1 MSETLCLNLREIILQ
16 PVTSTEEVRFYS
28 LMQAHHY
35 PVALP
40 KIGHTLWYVASWH
53 GEWLALLSFS
63 AAAATLCGTRGHK
76 AISLWAKDL
85 GWKARARFPCYYR
98 NQRYEVPSR
107 TVIREVLT
115 RVDPDQL
122 DRALLGWNALY
133 AASDEALALDG
144 KTMCNADVQCL
155 DEQGRQTHI
164 LGVVGHQSKTC
175 YTQKRSVPSP

>member
-1 MSETLCLNLREIILQ
+1 
-16 PVTSTEEVRFYS
+16 
-28 LMQAHHY
+28 MQVHHY
-35 PVALP
+35 PGALP
-40 KIGHTLWYVASWH
+40 KIGHTLRYVASWH

-85 GWKARARFPCYYR
+85 GWKARARSRCYYR
-98 NQRYEVPSR
+98 NQRCEVPSR
-107 TVIREVLT
+107 IVIREVLT